1 MDIMYPAAAYST
13 DSVAQRCVITENKA
27 EKNETVLLL
36 PLSLKNAIAIKID
49 GGGGEVHFELKFWG
63 VKPSRFHSRVPNM
76 FALMS

>member
-49 GGGGEVHFELKFWG
+49 GGGESSL
-63 VKPSRFHSRVPNM
+63 
-76 FALMS
+76 